1 MGVMILMA
9 FSTTITSAENL
20 RDMPIIKR
28 EVFLQKLAAK
38 IDKQTGMRM
47 KRDIVSIHSP
57 PPAPVLIPG
66 EDQNQS
72 STAQHCSL
80 RSVNI
85 NFDQIG
91 WTHILAPKEVV
102 GSLTFLKHQKLYR
115 RYHTNTVPM

>member
-1 MGVMILMA
+1 
-9 FSTTITSAENL
+9 
-20 RDMPIIKR
+20 
-28 EVFLQKLAAK
+28 
-38 IDKQTGMRM
+38 MRM

-91 WTHILAPKEVV
+91 WTHILAPKEV
-102 GSLTFLKHQKLYR
+102 GGCLTFLKHKKLYL
-115 RYHTNTVPM
+115 RYYTNTVRACVIRLLLGPRCSPHQLPMFYT